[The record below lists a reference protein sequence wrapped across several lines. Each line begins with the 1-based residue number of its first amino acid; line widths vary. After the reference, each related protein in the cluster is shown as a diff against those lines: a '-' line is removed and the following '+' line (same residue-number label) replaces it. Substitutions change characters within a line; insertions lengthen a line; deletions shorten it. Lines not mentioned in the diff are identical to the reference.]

1 MAAHEPVCGRANI
14 MDVIDRGEIYLT
26 FIFDGIDSSQVG
38 VASVSDGSTYDT
50 PILPSFTDNTLEV
63 DGYNGR
69 YYFNTRITQKDFTY
83 NCFVDNLSAYEF
95 GQLKTWLRPEKIG
108 KLIRPEEPYVYYW
121 VKVSSIDNLA
131 NIPLTHPDTG
141 GVSYTGNFS
150 VTFTTIGQ
158 TCGNGMFYYHDDLK
172 YYEYRD
178 IVKYTLTIKENTVG
192 FSDDGEQK
200 IGVEGRELRFNDLT
214 VYHNKV
220 KDNEGFKDA
229 YKDVN
234 GYYWII
240 DKLEKDDSIGFYDTG
255 LLYREQM
262 LPMNVTRTSGIWEPQ
277 IYNPGTY
284 NSKIR
289 LVITPNADI
298 NGGAITLTNETI
310 GDVGVINLNDL
321 KANDELIV
329 DWGNN
334 SYIVKRDV
342 TDETGQIVNTLEIDY
357 SKNIHGDIM
366 YLQPRNFVEKLS
378 NAMITNDG
386 SVTKVTFDKAI
397 RQVRTDDIGKTIMF
411 PSISDAYPNG
421 GSDGAGGRIK
431 SIDNSDGHNDFILEA
446 SAGLWTNGPS
456 NVIITLLDELKSEVN
471 IPDGTKLDIKW
482 QIEPRYI

>member
-158 TCGNGMFYYHDDLK
+158 TCGNGMFYYYDDLK

-178 IVKYTLTIKENTVG
+178 IIK
-192 FSDDGEQK
+192 
-200 IGVEGRELRFNDLT
+200 
-214 VYHNKV
+214 
-220 KDNEGFKDA
+220 
-229 YKDVN
+229 
-234 GYYWII
+234 
-240 DKLEKDDSIGFYDTG
+240 DSMEFYDTG

-262 LPMNVTRTSGIWEPQ
+262 LPMNVTRTSGTWEPQ

-289 LVITPNADI
+289 LVITPSADI

-334 SYIVKRDV
+334 SYIVKRNV
-342 TDETGQIVNTLEIDY
+342 VDESGQITDTLEIDY
-357 SKNIHGDIM
+357 SKNVHGDIM

-386 SVTKVTFDKAI
+386 SVTKVTFDKTV

-411 PSISDAYPNG
+411 PSVSDAYPNG

-446 SAGLWTNGPS
+446 SVGLWTNGPS

>member
-14 MDVIDRGEIYLT
+14 MDVIDKGEIYLT

-38 VASVSDGSTYDT
+38 VASISDGSTYDT

-83 NCFVDNLSAYEF
+83 NCFIDNLSAYEF

-158 TCGNGMFYYHDDLK
+158 TCGNGMFYYYDDLK

-178 IVKYTLTIKENTVG
+178 IIK
-192 FSDDGEQK
+192 
-200 IGVEGRELRFNDLT
+200 
-214 VYHNKV
+214 
-220 KDNEGFKDA
+220 
-229 YKDVN
+229 
-234 GYYWII
+234 
-240 DKLEKDDSIGFYDTG
+240 DSMEFYDTG

-262 LPMNVTRTSGIWEPQ
+262 LPMNVTRTSGTWEPQ

-289 LVITPNADI
+289 LVITPSADI

-334 SYIVKRDV
+334 SYIVKRNV
-342 TDETGQIVNTLEIDY
+342 VDESGQITDTLEIDY
-357 SKNIHGDIM
+357 SKNVHGDIM

-386 SVTKVTFDKAI
+386 SVTKVTFDKTV

-421 GSDGAGGRIK
+421 DSDGAGGRIK
-431 SIDNSDGHNDFILEA
+431 SIDNSDDHNDFILEA